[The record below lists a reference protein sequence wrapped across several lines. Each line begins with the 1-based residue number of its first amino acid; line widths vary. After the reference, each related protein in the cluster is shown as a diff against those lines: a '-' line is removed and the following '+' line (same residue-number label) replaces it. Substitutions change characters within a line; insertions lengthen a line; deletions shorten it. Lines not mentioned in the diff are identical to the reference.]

1 MDRARIKESTRAR
14 YRASIERCATR
25 VAEGRADAP
34 FGLFLAFELAEAF
47 VDHPD
52 PERRVRP
59 ITAANYVD
67 ALIAVGRKAGIAPV
81 DDLDTMSVITQEL
94 SAEADAQG
102 KLKRGRIHELMSR
115 GGFAHA
121 RASGQPAGGDA
132 GVIGPTKASG
142 GRRARGVTGGSGRPP
157 L

>member
-1 MDRARIKESTRAR
+1 MNRWNGRHHGRRCTPPSIEPASRRAPEPGIAQASSAVR
-14 YRASIERCATR
+14 RASP
-25 VAEGRADAP
+25 RAAP

-81 DDLDTMSVITQEL
+81 DDLDAMSVITQEL
-94 SAEADAQG
+94 RAEADAQG
-102 KLKRGRIHELMSR
+102 KLKRGRIHDS
-115 GGFAHA
+115 
-121 RASGQPAGGDA
+121 
-132 GVIGPTKASG
+132 
-142 GRRARGVTGGSGRPP
+142 
-157 L
+157 